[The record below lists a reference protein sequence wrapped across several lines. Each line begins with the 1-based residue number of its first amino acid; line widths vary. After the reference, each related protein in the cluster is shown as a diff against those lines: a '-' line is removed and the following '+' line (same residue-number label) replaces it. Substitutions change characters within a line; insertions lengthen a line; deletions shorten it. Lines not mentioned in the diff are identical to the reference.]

1 MDEQE
6 KQQLIEKARR
16 LEGKQLFVRAAETY
30 LKIGMDPEAA
40 AAFEK
45 CGAYDKAEGLYKKL
59 GRGKD
64 AERCAKKRG
73 ESMSG
78 TTWQDLQSEF
88 QQDKG
93 NPY

>member
-1 MDEQE
+1 MDETE
-6 KQQLIEKARR
+6 KQTLIEKAQR
-16 LEGKQLFVRAAETY
+16 LEGRQLFVKAAEAY
-30 LKIGMDPEAA
+30 LEIGMEPEAA

-45 CGAYDKAEGLYKKL
+45 CGAYDKAEALYKKL
-59 GRGKD
+59 GLAQD